1 MSSVD
6 KVKTWVLK
14 FWLFYKILS
23 KQFAYFLL
31 KIIVQ
36 NGNDKS
42 IFYFPI
48 IAMTWIGYIIIWAY
62 IGITFWAV
70 LMWIDK
76 MARVIIWN
84 YLAWVTAFAFWN
96 LIHQWVLRLSARPT
110 LTFLWISYAKYAN
123 FLSAGQLTFVLLL
136 FAWLIRLIYA
146 CGRIQVTFST
156 RATTE
161 KLYFI
166 ILIPITV
173 LSFVIWPY
181 IALKSDWIQTLS
193 FIENTIIQTFWLL
206 APFIRHIPFWM
217 FVNWIVFIIISSH
230 INFKIS
236 VTAKATKLP
245 EWM

>member
-1 MSSVD
+1 MS
-6 KVKTWVLK
+6 
-14 FWLFYKILS
+14 
-23 KQFAYFLL
+23 
-31 KIIVQ
+31 
-36 NGNDKS
+36 
-42 IFYFPI
+42 
-48 IAMTWIGYIIIWAY
+48 AMTWIWYVIVWIYIAIA
-62 IGITFWAV
+62 FWAV

-76 MARVIIWN
+76 MAKVIIWN
-84 YLAWVTAFAFWN
+84 YLAGVTAFAFWN
-96 LIHQWVLRLSARPT
+96 LIHQGVLRLSARPST
-110 LTFLWISYAKYAN
+110 DFLWISYEKYAH

-136 FAWLIRLIYA
+136 FAGLIRLIYA

-173 LSFVIWPY
+173 LSFVVGPY
-181 IALKSDWIQTLS
+181 IALKSDWIQTLN
-193 FIENTIIQTFWLL
+193 FIQNTVIQTFWLL

-217 FVNWIVFIIISSH
+217 FVNWIIFVIISSQ